1 MYKAKDFIERYYGIH
16 SQFPVGV
23 DEAGRGCIAGP
34 IVACASYIP
43 DNIKLRGLAD
53 SKTLTKA
60 SRERI
65 YNKVKKIK
73 EIKFAFG
80 IVSPYKIDKINIRNA
95 SFLAMKIALKKLK
108 IPFDFVIVDGFEIPN
123 LSYPQKGIIKADSK
137 IDCVSLAGI
146 LAKVKRDKI
155 MERYAKIYPQYGFE
169 MHKGYPT
176 KEHIEK
182 IKIFGILKIHR
193 KSFKPVKE
201 ILNEKDSFGR

>member
-16 SQFPVGV
+16 SKFPVGV

-43 DNIKLRGLAD
+43 ENIKLRGLAD
-53 SKTLTKA
+53 SKILTPIA
-60 SRERI
+60 RERI

-80 IVSPYKIDKINIRNA
+80 IVSPHKIDKINIRNA
-95 SFLAMKIALKKLK
+95 GFLAMKIALKKLK
-108 IPFDFVIVDGFEIPN
+108 IPFDFVIVDGFEIPD
-123 LSYPQKGIIKADSK
+123 LPYPQKGIIKADSK

-155 MERYAKIYPQYGFE
+155 MERYAKIYPEYGFE
-169 MHKGYPT
+169 RHKGYPT

-182 IKIFGILKIHR
+182 IKIFGISKIHR
-193 KSFKPVKE
+193 KSFKPLKR
-201 ILNEKDSFGR
+201 IK